1 MMSTM
6 SDPVGIRLPDA
17 ADDAAFPDPGP
28 CGEIQA
34 EIDQRL
40 LALVDLLRARIA
52 VVAAD
57 VGLTPQQAILLRQLG
72 QPRAMCEV
80 AAILA
85 CDRSNVTGLVGRLED
100 RGLVERTSDPH
111 DRRVKRLRLTA
122 AGAATAAAVQARMFA
137 DSPSTADLD
146 AEERRRLLAL
156 LRKLTPDLPE
166 AAASASCP
174 VQPAGTNAG

>member
-1 MMSTM
+1 MSTI
-6 SDPVGIRLPDA
+6 SDVARNRAAPVADVA
-17 ADDAAFPDPGP
+17 ATDPGP
-28 CGEIQA
+28 CAAIQD

-52 VVAAD
+52 VVAAEL
-57 VGLTPQQAILLRQLG
+57 GLTPQQAILLRQLG

-85 CDRSNVTGLVGRLED
+85 CDRSNVTGLVDRLED
-100 RGLVERTSDPH
+100 RGLVERTADTT
-111 DRRVKRLRLTA
+111 DRRMKRLRLTSE
-122 AGAATAAAVQARMFA
+122 GAAKAAAVQARMFA

-146 AEERRRLLAL
+146 ADERRSLLAL

-166 AAASASCP
+166 AGAGAASP
-174 VQPAGTNAG
+174 GKPAADTD